1 MPDSPTTVVDA
12 DALSDAV
19 AAWRTELAAAGGPD
33 LLTRFH
39 ELPDAAL
46 DLASAHPSGLAGF
59 LAGRP
64 TRLSSLFREP
74 AALSEARRRVRA
86 VRLAA
91 TALRDQHGVRAA
103 HLAVGTVRWRL
114 PGERPVCGPV
124 LLRPITV
131 TPRGAGHIDD
141 DLALG
146 GPVRTNPALV
156 RLLERAGRHLDPRE
170 LEALATSGPGFDAAP
185 AFRRLTELA
194 GDLPGFS
201 VRPGLV
207 VGTFVDLAPALVA
220 ELDRLAPS
228 FAAHPLVPALAGRP
242 AAVPPPGT
250 APAGPPG
257 VAGVV
262 PVLPLDADQRAV
274 LDAVAAGSSLRVEA
288 PPGTG
293 ATQVLAATVAALAAS
308 GRRTLL
314 VAAQR
319 AEARTVVERL
329 ATVGLADLVECDG
342 DDDVRRS
349 ATSAGAGADPDEP
362 AAAPAGD
369 PLDVLRRQHRAL
381 HAPREPWGVSALQVM
396 HELAR
401 LTSSTPA
408 PRTGVRLDD
417 AVLRRLDRPT
427 RDAAAAALR
436 EAAEHGAFDPAA
448 RRSPWYG
455 AEPAGD
461 AEAADVLAATGR
473 LLSEQLP
480 ALRERM
486 ARVAADAGLGLAD
499 SVAAWGRQLDLLVGV
514 RGTLDVFTPAVFE
527 RPVTEMVAATAPAAW
542 RAEHG
547 VEMGLWQRRRWEKQ
561 ARELLRPGIAVADL
575 HAALVAAQAQR
586 EQWQHH
592 SSGGGWPRVP
602 SGLAEVDAAHAEV
615 TRELRR
621 LERVLAGTA
630 EGGRLLELPL
640 PALTRRLERLAG
652 DSDAARTLPGR
663 TAALARL
670 RELGLEELVADLRE
684 RGCTAAAVAAELDL
698 AWWRSLLQLLLAADA
713 DLAGTD
719 AAAHERAVD
728 GVRALERRRRREV
741 ARRVRDAVAVTGTA
755 PCRATGPLA
764 LPQEVPATAPVDVVV
779 LAGAHRVGA
788 AEGALALARAA
799 QVVVVGDP
807 AGLPP
812 APLAAADGTQDPGP
826 EGPAARRSVLDLLD
840 DVLPTARLTRQHRMP
855 AELGSAVDV
864 VAPGAAPQRRVPA
877 PPGAAAVRLDVV
889 PDGSGH
895 PGPEGSVESVDAE
908 VDRVVALVLEHVRTR
923 PGESLAVLSL
933 SRPHAR
939 RVADALR
946 AELPDHP
953 DVARWLAGAT
963 SEPFVVTDADRAED
977 AVRDAVIV
985 TVGFGRT
992 PHGRVLHRF
1001 GRLDADGGAARLA
1014 VVTSRARRHLTVVSC
1029 LRAGDLDPERL
1040 RTPGS
1045 QALRAL
1051 LEHLEGPGAGAG
1063 PPPAPADPLL
1073 ADLARRLA
1081 ARGHP
1086 AVAGSDALGPELV
1099 VTGDGPDAPVGVL
1112 TDLAP
1117 ASVDDAGLDAA
1128 LVERHVALPDQ
1139 LARLG
1144 WRVVRLGAVGLFTDP
1159 DAQVRRVLGTAR

>member
-1 MPDSPTTVVDA
+1 MPDSPTTVADA
-12 DALSDAV
+12 DALSEAL
-19 AAWRTELAAAGGPD
+19 AAWRTELAGAGGPD

-64 TRLSSLFREP
+64 TRLSSLFREA
-74 AALSEARRRVRA
+74 AALSDARRRVRA

-91 TALRDQHGVRAA
+91 TALREQHGLRAA
-103 HLAVGTVRWRL
+103 HLAVGTVGWRL
-114 PGERPVCGPV
+114 PGEQPVCGPV

-131 TPRGAGHIDD
+131 TPRGAGHMDD

-156 RLLERAGRHLDPRE
+156 RLLERAGRPLDPRE
-170 LEALATSGPGFDAAP
+170 LEALATSGPGFDATP

-201 VRPGLV
+201 VRPRLV

-228 FAAHPLVPALAGRP
+228 FAVHPVVPALAGCP
-242 AAVPPPGT
+242 AAVPPSGT
-250 APAGPPG
+250 APAGRPG

-319 AEARTVVERL
+319 AEVRTIVERL
-329 ATVGLADLVECDG
+329 STVGLADLVDG
-342 DDDVRRS
+342 DDDLRRP
-349 ATSAGAGADPDEP
+349 ATSALAGVDADEP
-362 AAAPAGD
+362 AAVPAGD

-473 LLSEQLP
+473 LVSEQLP
-480 ALRERM
+480 ALREQM

-547 VEMGLWQRRRWEKQ
+547 VEMGLWQRRRWERQ
-561 ARELLRPGIAVADL
+561 ARELLRPGVAVPDL
-575 HAALVAAQAQR
+575 HAALVAAAAQR

-652 DSDAARTLPGR
+652 DSEAARTLPGR

-670 RELGLEELVADLRE
+670 RELGLEELAADLRD
-684 RGCTAAAVAAELDL
+684 RGCAPDAVAAELDL
-698 AWWRSLLQLLLAADA
+698 AWWRSLLQLLLAGDA
-713 DLAGTD
+713 DLAATD

-741 ARRVRDAVAVTGTA
+741 AGRVRDAVAVTGAA

-812 APLAAADGTQDPGP
+812 APLGTGAGAHDPGP
-826 EGPAARRSVLDLLD
+826 DGPAARRSVLDLLD
-840 DVLPTARLTRQHRMP
+840 GVLPTVRLSRQHRMP
-855 AELGSAVDV
+855 AELGSVVDV
-864 VAPGAAPQRRVPA
+864 VAPRAAPQRRVPA

-923 PGESLAVLSL
+923 PQESLAVLSL

-963 SEPFVVTDADRAED
+963 SEPFVVTDADRADD

-1051 LEHLEGPGAGAG
+1051 LEHLERPGAGAG
-1063 PPPAPADPLL
+1063 PAPAPADPLL

-1081 ARGHP
+1081 ARGHS
-1086 AVAGSDALGPELV
+1086 AVAGTDGLGPELV
-1099 VTGDGPDAPVGVL
+1099 VTGGESDAPVGVL

-1128 LVERHVALPDQ
+1128 LVEHHVVLPDQ

-1144 WRVVRLGAVGLFTDP
+1144 WRVLRLGAVGLFTDP